1 MPRPASRIPT
11 QNGRQGRI
19 SKEWRSPTQFLN
31 NISRHDILTIMSD
44 SEARDEPITSTTER
58 TPLLPEAKKTGN
70 GNSESEHVIEDES
83 CVVKNVKSVVYRI
96 LVCAFMVSLSFGVT
110 QVPLIYVFRVMTC
123 EAYYEDPNHAAP
135 PPGTARDRCS
145 LPAIEAGTAKAV
157 SLLGA
162 GTTLFGLINLFITG
176 YLIKRIG
183 VKATLLIQVF
193 WPAVRLLVQ
202 NIGVARGGYAGI
214 IIVQCSQ
221 IITIIGGPNGYLL
234 ALNSFITEVVEHE
247 QRTPSLGRLQGA
259 MFFGTSIGYL
269 VGGEISERWGII
281 WPFRVTLGLFC
292 LSTMYVFVALPWI
305 ARQERKEIVGNGKRK
320 KGMRRFFGPLKI
332 FAPQKWMLHDGSIQR
347 EFGPILLAVGAYLGI
362 LATGYIPTMLQ
373 MFSTDIYGF
382 GTRDN
387 GILISMNSMLR
398 GLFLTFIFPHII
410 SYGRKHVARR
420 KEAKESHSNSKHT
433 SGTATPFDPT
443 DAREVDAADAMENE
457 QEPLQPQKL
466 HSKQETFDFDL
477 IYTRYSLLLDGIIT
491 ATATFISEGWQIY
504 LVAAVLPF
512 AAGTAAS
519 SKGSILQMCPPS
531 ERTDALSAITLV
543 ENMARLT
550 TSE

>member
-1 MPRPASRIPT
+1 MAIAF
-11 QNGRQGRI
+11 NI
-19 SKEWRSPTQFLN
+19 LN
-31 NISRHDILTIMSD
+31 NIPRNETI
-44 SEARDEPITSTTER
+44 ITMVAPEIREGPATDER
-58 TPLLPEAKKTGN
+58 TPLLPGEAKRTQHTEN
-70 GNSESEHVIEDES
+70 GLEHVISRES
-83 CVVKNVKSVVYRI
+83 VARRNVKSVVARI

-123 EAYYEDPNHAAP
+123 EAYYESHPSPA
-135 PPGTARDRCS
+135 PGTGKDRCS

-202 NIGVARGGYAGI
+202 NIGVAAGGNTGI

-221 IITIIGGPNGYLL
+221 IITIVGGPNGYLL

-269 VGGEISERWGII
+269 IGGEISERWGII

-292 LSTMYVFVALPWI
+292 LSTLYVFIALPWI
-305 ARQERKEIVGNGKRK
+305 PRQEASEAVIATGK
-320 KGMRRFFGPLKI
+320 KGLRRFFGPLKI
-332 FAPQKWMLHDGSIQR
+332 FAPQKWILLDGRIQR
-347 EFGPILLAVGAYLGI
+347 EVGPILLAVGAYLGI

-410 SYGRKHVARR
+410 AFGRKHVTRR
-420 KEAKESHSNSKHT
+420 KEARERSSRST
-433 SGTATPFDPT
+433 SGTATPFDAT
-443 DAREVDAADAMENE
+443 DPREIDAADAMENE

-466 HSKQETFDFDL
+466 QSKQETFDFDL

-491 ATATFISEGWQIY
+491 ATATFITQGWQIY
-504 LVAAVLPF
+504 VVAAVLPF

-519 SKGSILQMCPPS
+519 SKGTILQMCPPS
-531 ERTDALSAITLV
+531 ERTDALGAITLV

-550 TSE
+550 TSMCSPPSVWLVEAKTANCGV

>member
-1 MPRPASRIPT
+1 MTTASDD
-11 QNGRQGRI
+11 
-19 SKEWRSPTQFLN
+19 
-31 NISRHDILTIMSD
+31 RHGSQHA
-44 SEARDEPITSTTER
+44 SES
-58 TPLLPEAKKTGN
+58 TPLLKQDSHGN
-70 GNSESEHVIEDES
+70 EDNDKGKHVILS
-83 CVVKNVKSVVYRI
+83 AKSVVFRI
-96 LVCAFMVSLSFGVT
+96 LICAFMVSLSFGVT

-123 EAYYEDPNHAAP
+123 EAYYQHHESP
-135 PPGTARDRCS
+135 PAGSVKDRCA
-145 LPAIEAGTAKAV
+145 LPTIEGSTAKAV
-157 SLLGA
+157 ALLGA
-162 GTTLFGLINLFITG
+162 GTTLFGLVNLFITG

-183 VKATLLIQVF
+183 VKSALLIQVF
-193 WPAVRLLVQ
+193 WPAVRLAVQ
-202 NIGVARGGYAGI
+202 NIGVMSGGNTGI
-214 IIVQCSQ
+214 YIVQASQ
-221 IITIIGGPNGYLL
+221 IITIVGGPNGYLL

-269 VGGEISERWGII
+269 IGGEISERFGII

-292 LSTMYVFVALPWI
+292 LSTLYVFLALPFVPI
-305 ARQERKEIVGNGKRK
+305 PEADAIGSKNRG
-320 KGMRRFFGPLKI
+320 RFFGPLRI
-332 FAPQKWMLHDGSIQR
+332 LTPQKWVLLDGRVSR
-347 EFGPILLAVGAYLGI
+347 EFGPILLAIGAYLGI

-410 SYGRKHVARR
+410 SIGRKYVSKRQDIKAAR
-420 KEAKESHSNSKHT
+420 STQT
-433 SGTATPFDPT
+433 SGTTTPFDPT
-443 DAREVDAADAMENE
+443 DERELDVADTMEGE

-466 HSKQETFDFDL
+466 QSKQQTFDFDL
-477 IYTRYSLLLDGIIT
+477 IYTRYSLLLDGILT
-491 ATATFISEGWQIY
+491 GCATFISAGWQIY

-519 SKGSILQMCPPS
+519 SKGAILQMCPAN
-531 ERTDALSAITLV
+531 ERTDALAAITLV

-550 TSE
+550 TST